1 MNQHSILSP
10 CTKFELNWLR
20 NKKLQRN
27 LIFDGMSGKIREPM
41 QETTS
46 YLDNSY
52 NVTNCFGCF
61 EKFLAYTYSFQ
72 VSLLSDTKWQSYP
85 GGRLFCPPSNIGVSQ
100 TLSKIGLKLLFLQN
114 DFYVYNI
121 FRPSTCHLLKLHQD
135 IKKFYSFRI
144 VSSFQNF
151 DLNFHISSHESST

>member
-1 MNQHSILSP
+1 
-10 CTKFELNWLR
+10 
-20 NKKLQRN
+20 
-27 LIFDGMSGKIREPM
+27 M

-46 YLDNSY
+46 YSDNGY

-72 VSLLSDTKWQSYP
+72 VSLLSETKWQSYS
-85 GGRLFCPPSNIGVSQ
+85 GGKAFCPPSNIGVSQ

-135 IKKFYSFRI
+135 VKKFYSFRK
-144 VSSFQNF
+144 VSSFSKLLPKFFIFRHMKVPLEQAIHTCHPFVKTNSG
-151 DLNFHISSHESST
+151 NR

>member
-1 MNQHSILSP
+1 
-10 CTKFELNWLR
+10 
-20 NKKLQRN
+20 
-27 LIFDGMSGKIREPM
+27 MSVKIREPM

-46 YLDNSY
+46 YSDNGY

-72 VSLLSDTKWQSYP
+72 VSLLSDTKWQSYS
-85 GGRLFCPPSNIGVSQ
+85 GGKAFCPPSNIGVSQ

-121 FRPSTCHLLKLHQD
+121 FRPSICHLLKLHQD

-151 DLNFHISSHESST
+151 DLNFSYFVT